1 MTPAALALLLFAVA
15 GVSSL
20 RWAGRLAPGLTEL
33 PAKSLIATLLA
44 VLALA
49 GELGWAAPSPTLT
62 TVALVVTPLFVLGP
76 LALLALVRVG
86 RSGVAAALARLL
98 YWTRGGRRALGRW
111 LAVAALQEGD
121 PEGALRLMPEPDDLL
136 LAQAMALEGRWR
148 EALEHATRV
157 ARGGHVFDARSVA
170 MDLVVAAH
178 LELGEPEAA
187 EAEARA
193 LSASFD
199 ASRHGPIAFRSVT
212 LANARVAA
220 QRGELDEVRSLL
232 ARPLVGA
239 RPAVLYALLA
249 RAADRAGDRD
259 LAVASWQR
267 AHADARG
274 ALRERYAGEL
284 RAFGVAPAPRPKS
297 AATPYATYALV
308 AAIALAFM
316 GQTLLDQ
323 AHGPVRLIGVYLRAS
338 DFVAAYAQR
347 IPGVP
352 HQGEWWRYLT
362 YAFVHANLVHAAF
375 NAWVL
380 LDLGRAVERR
390 RGWGDVVG
398 SFAAGVVGGALLTG
412 VVEAG
417 KPMLLVGASGGVF
430 GVAAALTLDAL
441 ARRSPADA
449 ALLRT
454 LVTFLGLNLLL
465 SLLPGVSLWGHVGG
479 LIAGGAYTVVR
490 TALPWRPVG
499 SVLGV
504 GGAAALALAVGAAL
518 AATLPLL

>member
-1 MTPAALALLLFAVA
+1 VTPAALALLLLAVA

-20 RWAGRLAPGLTEL
+20 RWSGRLAPGLTEL
-33 PAKSLIATLLA
+33 PAKSLIATLVA

-49 GELGWAAPSPTLT
+49 GELGWAAPSAPLRTA
-62 TVALVVTPLFVLGP
+62 ALVVAPLYVFGP
-76 LALLALVRVG
+76 LLLLALVRAG
-86 RSGVAAALARLL
+86 LSAPAAALARLL

-121 PEGALRLMPEPDDLL
+121 PEGALRLAPEPDDLL
-136 LAQAMALEGRWR
+136 LAQAMALQGRWR

-157 ARGGHVFDARSVA
+157 ARGGQVFDARAVA
-170 MDLVVAAH
+170 RDLVVAAH
-178 LELGEPEAA
+178 LELGELEAA

-193 LSASFD
+193 LEESFD
-199 ASRHGPIAFRSVT
+199 SARHGPLAFRAVT

-220 QRGELDEVRSLL
+220 YRGDLARVRSLL

-239 RPAVLYALLA
+239 RPAVLFAVLA
-249 RAADRAGDRD
+249 RAAGRAGDHD

-267 AHADARG
+267 AYADARG
-274 ALRERYAGEL
+274 VLRDRYRDEL
-284 RAFGVAPAPRPKS
+284 RAYGVTPARRPRR
-297 AATPYATYALV
+297 ATPYATFALV
-308 AAIALAFM
+308 AAIALAFI
-316 GQTLLDQ
+316 GQSVLDQ
-323 AHGPVRLIGVYLRAS
+323 AFGPVRLIGVYLRAS

-352 HQGEWWRYLT
+352 DQGAWWRYLS
-362 YAFVHANLVHAAF
+362 YAFLHANLVHAAF

-390 RGWGDVVG
+390 RGWGDVLG
-398 SFAAGVVGGALLTG
+398 AFASGVLGGALLTS
-412 VVEAG
+412 VIEAG
-417 KPMLLVGASGGVF
+417 RPMLLVGASGGVF

-479 LIAGGAYTVVR
+479 LLAGGAYTAVR
-490 TALPWRPVG
+490 TALPWRTVG
-499 SVLGV
+499 GVLGLA
-504 GGAAALALAVGAAL
+504 GAAALAVALGTALAV
-518 AATLPLL
+518 TLPTL